1 VRQPELARVVDV
13 VVRRA
18 RNQGYV
24 LPREVRAELD
34 QAGLPEAR
42 WKEVLAQAG
51 PALTFQHG
59 RYYFGP
65 PPTAAAAE
73 HRRRQERI
81 HAAVRRF
88 IRHCRSTISGQERRG
103 EDRFDFIHPVEVQTE
118 NGETLTLLSRD
129 LSLNGIRLLATH
141 SLLGKKI
148 HVLLTG
154 DSPEEACGFLVCIV
168 WTGAVGSGLYENG
181 GVFLETLPGPGRKFR
196 VVGSD

>member
-13 VVRRA
+13 VVSRA
-18 RNQGYV
+18 RDQGYV
-24 LPREVRAELD
+24 LPWEVRAELD
-34 QAGLPEAR
+34 QAGLPEGR

-51 PALTFQHG
+51 PALTYQHG
-59 RYYFGP
+59 RYYFAP

-73 HRRRQERI
+73 HRRRQQQI
-81 HAAVRRF
+81 HAAIRRF
-88 IRHCRSTISGQERRG
+88 IRHCHSANSGRERRG
-103 EDRFDFIHPVEVQTE
+103 EDRVDFIQPVEVQKE

-148 HVLLTG
+148 RVLLTG

-181 GVFLETLPGPGRKFR
+181 GVFLEAISGPGRKFR
-196 VVGSD
+196 VVGGE